1 MFPQP
6 LARPVIPAERVPP
19 VPPPRPVTAL
29 LADSV
34 QDIAVID
41 TALRLAVPRRAPLLL
56 VAVLPS
62 HAHSSVTA
70 EADTHAA
77 RVVMGRVL
85 PKVRQAGLD
94 HIPVVHRVTPRGTR
108 LRAAGAV
115 LDVAARHLSSVLVAA
130 ARGPAGLDAHIL
142 TEASALRCGP
152 FVHTVAPTAW
162 TPFPTLRRRPGPK
175 GRPAA
180 SGPAS

>member
-1 MFPQP
+1 MSHQP
-6 LARPVIPAERVPP
+6 LARPEIPAERVPP

-56 VAVLPS
+56 VAVLPA

-70 EADTHAA
+70 DTYAA
-77 RVVMGRVL
+77 RAVMGRVL
-85 PKVRQAGLD
+85 PRVRRAGLD

-130 ARGPAGLDAHIL
+130 DRGPAGLDAHIL

-152 FVHTVAPTAW
+152 FVHSVAPTAW
-162 TPFPTLRRRPGPK
+162 NPFASARCGPGST
-175 GRPAA
+175 GRPTA
-180 SGPAS
+180 SGPAW

>member
-1 MFPQP
+1 MSHQP

-56 VAVLPS
+56 VAVLPA

-70 EADTHAA
+70 DTYAA

-85 PKVRQAGLD
+85 PRVRRAGLD
-94 HIPVVHRVTPRGTR
+94 HIPVVHRVAPRGTR

-130 ARGPAGLDAHIL
+130 ARGPAGLDAHVL

-152 FVHTVAPTAW
+152 FVHSVAPTAW
-162 TPFPTLRRRPGPK
+162 NPFASTRCGPGSTGQPT
-175 GRPAA
+175 A
-180 SGPAS
+180 SGPAR